1 MEESKNHLTV
11 GHAAASNPTPV
22 NFKVE
27 PKDVLS
33 THISDLIGNKF
44 LKKRGAT
51 EREREGHTIL
61 ENAGTEAFEGL
72 KYVGLFFSAGSCPPC
87 NHML

>member
-11 GHAAASNPTPV
+11 GAAASNPA

-51 EREREGHTIL
+51 EREREGHTNL